1 LTIHPFVHPASHPA
15 IQPSIHPAIHPSTP
29 GERTRAD
36 NQWRQAKLPETGP
49 VLGCRQASYF
59 TPSQWCA
66 LGKIG
71 GIGPFFK

>member
-1 LTIHPFVHPASHPA
+1 MAETKSQSFRRGGYDI
-15 IQPSIHPAIHPSTP
+15 I
-29 GERTRAD
+29 
-36 NQWRQAKLPETGP
+36 AKLPETGP

-71 GIGPFFK
+71 GMGPFLK